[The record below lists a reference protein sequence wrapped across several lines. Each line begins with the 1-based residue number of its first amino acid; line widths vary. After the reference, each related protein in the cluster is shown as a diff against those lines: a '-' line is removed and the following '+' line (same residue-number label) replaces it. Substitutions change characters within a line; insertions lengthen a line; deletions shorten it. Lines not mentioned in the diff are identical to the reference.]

1 MKRIANKLTLLGLAI
16 GASTLAG
23 ACASS
28 GANLNADPAAEV
40 EAVPEVA
47 PEAAEPE
54 AVEEDDGISGHRVY
68 TGAIASARAFEKY
81 SVELGEERFGKCIID
96 LKTNDIYYFDTN
108 VYQMHSE
115 FVFQHL
121 YKEEESPE
129 KLAAFLANYDEEKPE
144 FLLLSILE
152 HKKVGK
158 YTFAFWEGD
167 RMQPKHVAQAWKR
180 LKETFF
186 AGNDL
191 YFRPDSYDHR
201 RVAEQVTG
209 LPVATNDDLYSYQD
223 YQLFNEGRRVGK
235 LRLIDSLKEG
245 ERHQLRFES
254 DEIILVNVPI
264 PTLTVVSGIITE
276 EFSTP
281 LSHLGLRARA
291 WGIPHI
297 GFKSA
302 AAAYKKWEGKMV
314 YFEARS
320 DGHTLRP
327 ATKVEIAEWKAE
339 KEKARTVTLPDA
351 DLKERA
357 IKSLEEIRASET
369 TAYGAKTA
377 NLGEIVHSKGEG
389 FSVPPG
395 VGLPITYYHAH
406 MKRHKL
412 DKKVAKLL
420 KNKKFLKDSAV
431 RQQKLIDLQKEIRA
445 AKIDPEL
452 MDAIVAKA
460 SEMGFWSPDKGLFV
474 RSSTNAE
481 DLPGFNGAGLYDT
494 VPNVKGRD
502 ALAEAIKQ
510 VWASVWN
517 LRAYEERQYFGIDHS
532 GVYGAVLIQVGVN
545 PTAAGVLITSHI
557 FDPQAKST
565 YTINAKSGLGI
576 RVVDGH
582 KMPEQIL
589 FDYQS
594 NTVRVLS
601 RSDEDTMLV
610 FDEESGGVKEVP
622 VPGGKGEPV
631 LSDARAAA
639 LVEVARHVARVFP
652 DTPQDIEWLFEGDII
667 YIVQSRP
674 YVQK

>member
-1 MKRIANKLTLLGLAI
+1 MKSIRTLLMSAASAALALTLA
-16 GASTLAG
+16 AG
-23 ACASS
+23 CASS
-28 GANLNADPAAEV
+28 QSATKPDPTPPPAENTEQA
-40 EAVPEVA
+40 EAP
-47 PEAAEPE
+47 AEP
-54 AVEEDDGISGHRVY
+54 VEEDDGISGHRVF
-68 TGAIASARAFEKY
+68 TSAIGSARQFEKY
-81 SVELGEERFGKCIID
+81 SVELGEERFGKCLID
-96 LKTNDIYYFDTN
+96 LKTNEIYYFDTN

-115 FVFQHL
+115 FVFKHL

-129 KLAAFLANYDEEKPE
+129 KLAEFLSNYDEDKPE

-167 RMQPKHVAQAWKR
+167 RMQPQHVAQAWKR

-186 AGNDL
+186 AGDKL
-191 YFRPDSYDHR
+191 YFRPDAYDHR
-201 RVAEQVTG
+201 RVGEQVKG
-209 LPVATNDDLYSYQD
+209 LPMASNDDLYSYQD

-235 LRLIDSLKEG
+235 LRIIDSLKEG

-291 WGIPHI
+291 WGIPHV
-297 GFKSA
+297 GLKNA
-302 AAAYKKWEGKMV
+302 AAAYSSLKGQMV
-314 YFEARS
+314 YFEARG
-320 DGHTLRP
+320 DGHILRR
-327 ATKVEIAEWKAE
+327 ATKAEIAKWKE
-339 KEKARTVTLPDA
+339 DKVKAKTVTLPDA
-351 DLKERA
+351 DLKQKEIR
-357 IKSLEEIRASET
+357 SLENIRAVEA

-377 NLGEIVHSKGEG
+377 NLGEIVGAKGKG

-395 VGLPITYYHAH
+395 LGLPIAYYHEH

-420 KNKKFLKDSAV
+420 KNKKFKTDSAT
-431 RQQKLIDLQKEIRA
+431 RQKKLAELQAEIRKA
-445 AKIDPEL
+445 AIDEAL

-460 SEMGFWSPDKGLFV
+460 TEMGFWSPDKGLFV

-502 ALAEAIKQ
+502 ALAEAVKQ

-517 LRAYEERQYFGIDHS
+517 LRAYEEREYFGIDHS
-532 GVYGAVLIQVGVN
+532 GVYGAVLVQVGVN
-545 PTAAGVLITSHI
+545 PTAAGVLITAHI
-557 FDPQAKST
+557 FDPKATTT

-589 FDYQS
+589 FDYAS
-594 NTVRVLS
+594 NTIRVLS

-610 FDEESGGVKEVP
+610 FDDESGGVKEVP

-631 LSDARAAA
+631 LSDTRAAA
-639 LVEVARHVARVFP
+639 LVEVARQVARIFP
-652 DTPQDIEWLFEGDII
+652 SAPQDIEWLFEGDIV

-674 YVQK
+674 YVQH

>member
-1 MKRIANKLTLLGLAI
+1 MKRIVTILIFAGLSA
-16 GASTLAG
+16 GAFTLASG
-23 ACASS
+23 CATS
-28 GANLNADPAAEV
+28 ATAVKPEPVAEPAV
-40 EAVPEVA
+40 EAVTT
-47 PEAAEPE
+47 
-54 AVEEDDGISGHRVY
+54 AVEEDDDGISGHRVY
-68 TGAIASARAFEKY
+68 TGAIGSAREFEKY
-81 SVELGEERFGKCIID
+81 SVELGDERFSKCLID

-115 FVFQHL
+115 FVFKHL

-129 KLAAFLANYDEEKPE
+129 RLAAFLSNYDEEKPE
-144 FLLLSILE
+144 FLLLYILE
-152 HKKVGK
+152 HKKVNK

-167 RMQPKHVAQAWKR
+167 RMQPKHVAQAYKR

-186 AGNDL
+186 AGEQL
-191 YFRPDSYDHR
+191 YFRPDAYDHKQ
-201 RVAEQVTG
+201 VAEQVPG
-209 LPVATNDDLYSYQD
+209 LPIASNDDLYSYQD

-235 LRLIDSLKEG
+235 LRVIDSLKHG
-245 ERHQLRFES
+245 ERHQLLFES
-254 DEIILVNVPI
+254 DDIILVNVPI

-302 AAAYKKWEGKMV
+302 SAAYKKWNGKVV

-327 ATKVEIAEWKAE
+327 ATKVEIADWKAE
-339 KEKARTVTLPDA
+339 KVKARTVTLPDA
-351 DLKERA
+351 DLKQLEL
-357 IKSLEEIRASET
+357 KSLDNIRAVEA
-369 TAYGAKTA
+369 TAYGAKTS

-389 FSVPPG
+389 FQVPPG
-395 VGLPITYYHAH
+395 MGIPIAYYQAH
-406 MKRHKL
+406 MKHHKF
-412 DKKVAKLL
+412 DKKINKLL
-420 KNKKFLKDSAV
+420 KNKKFRSDSAV
-431 RQQKLIDLQKEIRA
+431 RQKELIALQAEIRKA
-445 AKIDPEL
+445 AIDEEL
-452 MDAIVAKA
+452 MDKIVAKA
-460 SEMGFWSPDKGLFV
+460 TEMGFWAPDKGLFV

-502 ALAEAIKQ
+502 ALAEAVKQ

-532 GVYGAVLIQVGVN
+532 GVYGAVLVQVGVN
-545 PTAAGVLITSHI
+545 PTAAGVLVTAHI

-582 KMPEQIL
+582 KRGEEIL

-594 NTVRVLS
+594 KTIRVLS

-610 FDEESGGVKEVP
+610 FDDESGGVKEVP

-639 LVEVARHVARVFP
+639 LVEVARHIARVFP
-652 DTPQDIEWLFEGDII
+652 NNPQDIEWLFEDDII

-674 YVQK
+674 YVQH

>member
-1 MKRIANKLTLLGLAI
+1 
-16 GASTLAG
+16 
-23 ACASS
+23 
-28 GANLNADPAAEV
+28 
-40 EAVPEVA
+40 
-47 PEAAEPE
+47 
-54 AVEEDDGISGHRVY
+54 
-68 TGAIASARAFEKY
+68 
-81 SVELGEERFGKCIID
+81 
-96 LKTNDIYYFDTN
+96 
-108 VYQMHSE
+108 
-115 FVFQHL
+115 
-121 YKEEESPE
+121 
-129 KLAAFLANYDEEKPE
+129 
-144 FLLLSILE
+144 
-152 HKKVGK
+152 
-158 YTFAFWEGD
+158 
-167 RMQPKHVAQAWKR
+167 MQPKHVAQAYKR

-186 AGNDL
+186 AGDQL
-191 YFRPDSYDHR
+191 YFRPDAYDHR
-201 RVAEQVTG
+201 QVAEQVPG
-209 LPVATNDDLYSYQD
+209 LPIASNDDLYSYQD

-235 LRLIDSLKEG
+235 LRVIDSLKEG
-245 ERHQLRFES
+245 DRHQLRFES

-264 PTLTVVSGIITE
+264 ATLTVVSGIITE

-297 GFKSA
+297 GYKAA
-302 AAAYKKWEGKMV
+302 AAAYKKWDGKMV

-339 KEKARTVTLPDA
+339 KVKARTVTLPDA
-351 DLKERA
+351 DLKQLE
-357 IKSLEEIRASET
+357 IKSLDNIRATEA

-389 FSVPPG
+389 FQVPPG
-395 VGLPITYYHAH
+395 MGLPIAYYKAH
-406 MKRHKL
+406 MKKHKL

-431 RQQKLIDLQKEIRA
+431 RQKALRELQTEIRKA
-445 AKIDPEL
+445 AIDKGL
-452 MDAIVAKA
+452 MDKIVAKA
-460 SEMGFWSPDKGLFV
+460 TDMGFWAPDKGLFV

-494 VPNVKGRD
+494 VPNVKGRE
-502 ALAEAIKQ
+502 ALAEAVKQ

-545 PTAAGVLITSHI
+545 PTAAGVLITAHI

-589 FDYQS
+589 FDYS
-594 NTVRVLS
+594 SKTIRVLS

-610 FDEESGGVKEVP
+610 FDNESGGVKEVP

-652 DTPQDIEWLFEGDII
+652 KAPQDIEWLFEGDII
-667 YIVQSRP
+667 YVVQSRP
-674 YVQK
+674 YVQH

>member
-1 MKRIANKLTLLGLAI
+1 MKRIVTILMFAGLSALTI
-16 GASTLAG
+16 TLASG
-23 ACASS
+23 CATSVTAVAPES
-28 GANLNADPAAEV
+28 APEPAAAEV
-40 EAVPEVA
+40 
-47 PEAAEPE
+47 AEPVAE
-54 AVEEDDGISGHRVY
+54 DDDGISGHRVY
-68 TGAIASARAFEKY
+68 TGAIGSARAFEKY
-81 SVELGEERFGKCIID
+81 SVELGEERFSKCLID

-115 FVFQHL
+115 FVFKHL

-144 FLLLSILE
+144 FLLLYILE
-152 HKKVGK
+152 HKKAGK

-167 RMQPKHVAQAWKR
+167 RMQPKHVAQAYKR

-186 AGNDL
+186 AGDQL
-191 YFRPDSYDHR
+191 YFRPDAYDHSQ
-201 RVAEQVTG
+201 VAAQVPG
-209 LPVATNDDLYSYQD
+209 LPIANNDDLYSYQD

-235 LRLIDSLKEG
+235 LRVIDSLKDG

-297 GFKSA
+297 GLKNA
-302 AAAYKKWEGKMV
+302 AAAYKKWHGKFV

-327 ATKVEIAEWKAE
+327 ATKVEIADWKAE
-339 KEKARTVTLPDA
+339 KVKARTVTLPDA
-351 DLKERA
+351 DLKQLEL
-357 IKSLEEIRASET
+357 KSLANIRAAEA

-389 FSVPPG
+389 YQVPPG
-395 VGLPITYYHAH
+395 MGIPIAYYQAH
-406 MKRHKL
+406 MKKHKL
-412 DKKVAKLL
+412 NKKVAKLL
-420 KNKKFLKDSAV
+420 KDKKFLKDSAV
-431 RQQKLIDLQKEIRA
+431 RQKALKALQAEIRKA
-445 AKIDPEL
+445 PIDEAL
-452 MDAIVAKA
+452 MDKIVAKA
-460 SEMGFWSPDKGLFV
+460 TDMGFWAPDKGLFV

-502 ALAEAIKQ
+502 ALAEAVKQ

-532 GVYGAVLIQVGVN
+532 GVYGAVLVQVGVN
-545 PTAAGVLITSHI
+545 PTAAGVLVTAHI

-576 RVVDGH
+576 RVVNGH
-582 KMPEQIL
+582 KRGEEIL
-589 FDYQS
+589 FDYES
-594 NTVRVLS
+594 KTIRVLS

-610 FDEESGGVKEVP
+610 FDDESGGVKEVP

-631 LSDARAAA
+631 LTDARAAA
-639 LVEVARHVARVFP
+639 LVEVARHIARVFP
-652 DTPQDIEWLFEGDII
+652 KAPQDIEWLFEGDII
-667 YIVQSRP
+667 YVVQSRP
-674 YVQK
+674 YVQH

>member
-1 MKRIANKLTLLGLAI
+1 MKRIVTILMFAGLSA
-16 GASTLAG
+16 GAFTLASG
-23 ACASS
+23 CATS
-28 GANLNADPAAEV
+28 ATAVKPEPVEEPAA
-40 EAVPEVA
+40 A
-47 PEAAEPE
+47 
-54 AVEEDDGISGHRVY
+54 AVETPAEAEEDDDGISGHRVY
-68 TGAIASARAFEKY
+68 TGAIGSARAFEKY
-81 SVELGEERFGKCIID
+81 SVELGEERFSKCLID

-115 FVFQHL
+115 FVFKHL

-144 FLLLSILE
+144 FLLLYILE

-167 RMQPKHVAQAWKR
+167 RMQPKHVEQAYKR

-186 AGNDL
+186 AGDQL
-191 YFRPDSYDHR
+191 YFRPDAYDHR
-201 RVAEQVTG
+201 QVAEKVPG
-209 LPVATNDDLYSYQD
+209 LPIANNDDLYSYQD

-235 LRLIDSLKEG
+235 LRVIDSLKDG

-297 GFKSA
+297 GQKNA
-302 AAAYKKWEGKMV
+302 AAAYKKWNGKIV

-339 KEKARTVTLPDA
+339 KVKARTVTLPDA
-351 DLKERA
+351 DLKQLE
-357 IKSLEEIRASET
+357 IKSLADIRATEA

-377 NLGEIVHSKGEG
+377 NLAEIVHSKGEG
-389 FSVPPG
+389 FEVPPG
-395 VGLPITYYHAH
+395 LGLPIAYYKEH
-406 MKRHKL
+406 MNKHKL

-420 KNKKFLKDSAV
+420 KDKKFLKDSAV
-431 RQQKLIDLQKEIRA
+431 RQKALKELQAAIRKAPIDDA
-445 AKIDPEL
+445 L
-452 MDAIVAKA
+452 MDKIVAKA
-460 SEMGFWSPDKGLFV
+460 TDMGFWAPDKGLFV

-494 VPNVKGRD
+494 VPNVKGRE
-502 ALAEAIKQ
+502 ALAEAVKQ

-545 PTAAGVLITSHI
+545 PTAAGVLVTAHI

-576 RVVDGH
+576 RVVNGH
-582 KMPEQIL
+582 KRGEEIL
-589 FDYQS
+589 FDYES
-594 NTVRVLS
+594 KTIRVLS

-610 FDEESGGVKEVP
+610 FDDESGGVKEVP

-631 LSDARAAA
+631 LTDARAAA
-639 LVEVARHVARVFP
+639 LVEVARHIARVFP
-652 DTPQDIEWLFEGDII
+652 KAPQDIEWLFEGDII
-667 YIVQSRP
+667 YVVQSRP
-674 YVQK
+674 YVQH

>member
-1 MKRIANKLTLLGLAI
+1 MKRIVTILMFAGFT
-16 GASTLAG
+16 AG
-23 ACASS
+23 AITLTSGCASS
-28 GANLNADPAAEV
+28 ATAVKTEPAAEP
-40 EAVPEVA
+40 AA
-47 PEAAEPE
+47 PQPAAAAE
-54 AVEEDDGISGHRVY
+54 EEDDGINGHRVY
-68 TGAIASARAFEKY
+68 TGAIGSARAFEKY
-81 SVELGEERFGKCIID
+81 SVELGDERFSKCLID

-115 FVFQHL
+115 FVFKHL

-129 KLAAFLANYDEEKPE
+129 RLAAFLSNYDEEKPE
-144 FLLLSILE
+144 FLLLYILE
-152 HKKVGK
+152 HKKAGK

-186 AGNDL
+186 AGEQL
-191 YFRPDSYDHR
+191 YFRPDAYDHR
-201 RVAEQVTG
+201 QVAEQVPG
-209 LPVATNDDLYSYQD
+209 LPIASNDDLYSYQD

-235 LRLIDSLKEG
+235 LRVIDTLKEG

-264 PTLTVVSGIITE
+264 PTLTVVSGIISE
-276 EFSTP
+276 QFSTP

-297 GFKSA
+297 GLKNAS
-302 AAAYKKWEGKMV
+302 AAYKKWNGKMV

-320 DGHTLRP
+320 DGQTLRP
-327 ATKVEIAEWKAE
+327 ATKVEIANWKAE
-339 KEKARTVTLPDA
+339 KIKKRTVTLPDA
-351 DLKERA
+351 DLKEKA
-357 IKSLEEIRASET
+357 LKSLADIRATET

-389 FSVPPG
+389 FKVPPG
-395 VGLPITYYHAH
+395 LGVPIAYYQEH
-406 MKRHKL
+406 MTHHKL
-412 DKKVAKLL
+412 DRAVSKLL
-420 KNKKFLKDSAV
+420 KNKAFKSDSAV
-431 RQQKLIDLQKEIRA
+431 RQKKLRELQEQIRKAPIDDK
-445 AKIDPEL
+445 L
-452 MDAIVAKA
+452 MDAVVAKA
-460 SEMGFWSPDKGLFV
+460 EAMGFWSPQKGLFV

-494 VPNVKGRD
+494 VPNVKGRE
-502 ALAEAIKQ
+502 ALGEALKQ

-517 LRAYEERQYFGIDHS
+517 LRAYEEREYYGIDHS
-532 GVYGAVLIQVGVN
+532 GVYGAVLVQVGVN
-545 PTAAGVLITSHI
+545 PTAAGVLITAHI
-557 FDPQAKST
+557 FDPQAPTT

-610 FDEESGGVKEVP
+610 FDNESGGVKEVP
-622 VPGGKGEPV
+622 VPGGKGKPV

-652 DTPQDIEWLFEGDII
+652 KSPQDIEWLFEGDII

-674 YVQK
+674 YVQ